1 MYSGFSG
8 RQRIGNV
15 TQVNDPNTSWVSME
29 PHWGL
34 IEVLLQG
41 TYGIRKSHRKFLP
54 QEPRELDEAYDNRLQ
69 RSVLAPYYIRLERML
84 AGMLTRKPVRLDDVS
99 DVIRE
104 QLFDVD
110 LQGNDLQ
117 TWLFQTSRIC
127 IRYGHVGVLVDAP
140 ASGENGR
147 PYYVSYTPRDIL
159 GWRTELKDGKQELTQ
174 LRLQEKIVVPDGLY
188 GEKQVE
194 QVRVLTPG
202 AFEIHQKDQQGDFK
216 VVDEGRTSLSEIPFS
231 VAYSNRMGVL
241 ESIPPLADIAELN
254 LQHYQVQSDLSN
266 QLHISAVPMLAIF
279 GFPQSAEEISAGP
292 GEAMALPEGASAQ
305 YIEPAGNS
313 YDAQSAEE
321 ISAGPGEAIAL
332 PAPGEADAKYIEPAG
347 NSYDAQFRR
356 LEQIA
361 SQINE
366 LGLAAVLGSKL
377 VGETAEAKRIDRS
390 QGDSTMM
397 VVAQQMQDMIDNCLR
412 FHAQYMQEANAGS
425 SLVNRDFMG
434 TRLEPLEIQALLQL
448 YTAGTI
454 TQETLLLQLEAGEVL
469 GDDFDVENELEA
481 TQNGGL
487 IEMNTPEPTPQ
498 PAEESTMPEAEDV
511 EDAE

>member
-1 MYSGFSG
+1 VYSGFSG

-15 TQVNDPNTSWVSME
+15 TQVNDPNTAWVNME

-34 IEVLLQG
+34 IETLLGG
-41 TYGIRKSHRKFLP
+41 TYKIRKGHRKFLP
-54 QEPRELDEAYDNRLQ
+54 QEPRELDESYDNRLQ
-69 RSVLAPYYIRLERML
+69 RSVLAPYYLRLERML

-117 TWLFQTSRIC
+117 TWLFATSRQC

-140 ASGENGR
+140 AANQNGR
-147 PYYVSYTPRDIL
+147 PYWVSYTPRDIL
-159 GWRTELKDGKQELTQ
+159 GWRSEVKDGKQELTQ
-174 LRLQEKIVVPDGLY
+174 LRLSEKIVVPDGLY

-194 QVRVLTPG
+194 QVRVLSPG
-202 AFEIHQKDQQGDFK
+202 AFEIHQKDQKGDFV

-241 ESIPPLADIAELN
+241 ESVPPLADIAELN

-266 QLHISAVPMLAIF
+266 QLHISAVPMLALF
-279 GFPQSAEEISAGP
+279 GFPAAAEEISAGP
-292 GEAMALPEGASAQ
+292 GEALALPEGAAAQ
-305 YIEPAGNS
+305 
-313 YDAQSAEE
+313 
-321 ISAGPGEAIAL
+321 
-332 PAPGEADAKYIEPAG
+332 YIEPAG

-366 LGLAAVLGSKL
+366 LGLAAVLGAKL

-397 VVAQQMQDMIDNCLR
+397 VVAQQMQDLIDNSLR
-412 FHAQYMQEANAGS
+412 FHADYMQERNPGS

-434 TRLEPLEIQALLQL
+434 TRLEPQEIQALLQL

-469 GDDFDVENELEA
+469 GDDFDVEQELEA
-481 TQNGGL
+481 TQAGGL
-487 IEMNTPEPTPQ
+487 IEINQPEPRPEAAEEATM
-498 PAEESTMPEAEDV
+498 PAEAPETGDELAG
-511 EDAE
+511 

>member
-15 TQVNDPNTSWVSME
+15 TQVNDPNSSWVNQE

-34 IEVLLQG
+34 IEIMLSG
-41 TYGIRKSHRKFLP
+41 TYGIRKGHRKFLP

-69 RSVLAPYYIRLERML
+69 RSVLAPYYVRLERML

-140 ASGENGR
+140 KAGDNGR
-147 PYYVSYTPRDIL
+147 PYWVTVSPKNIL
-159 GWRTELKDGKQELTQ
+159 GWRTELKDGKQQLTQ

-216 VVDEGRTSLSEIPFS
+216 VVDEGRTSLSDIPFS

-292 GEAMALPEGASAQ
+292 GEALALPEGASAQ

-313 YDAQSAEE
+313 YE
-321 ISAGPGEAIAL
+321 
-332 PAPGEADAKYIEPAG
+332 
-347 NSYDAQFRR
+347 AQFRR

-412 FHAQYMQEANAGS
+412 FHAEYMQESNAGS

-487 IEMNTPEPTPQ
+487 IEMNTPEPAPE
-498 PAEESTMPEAEDV
+498 PAEESTMPEAEEV
-511 EDAE
+511 EAAE

>member
-8 RQRIGNV
+8 RQRVGNV
-15 TQVNDPNTSWVSME
+15 TQVNDPSTVWINQE

-34 IEVLLQG
+34 IETLLGG
-41 TYGIRKSHRKFLP
+41 TYKIRKGHRKYLP
-54 QEPRELDEAYDNRLQ
+54 QEPREQDISYDARLL
-69 RSVLAPYYIRLERML
+69 RSVLAPYYVRLERML
-84 AGMLTRKPVRLDDVS
+84 AGMLTRKPVRLDDVP

-117 TWLFQTSRIC
+117 TWLFAASRVC

-140 ASGENGR
+140 AAGQNGR
-147 PYYVSYTPRDIL
+147 PYWVTYTPREIL
-159 GWRTELKDGKQELTQ
+159 GFRTELKDGKQELTQ
-174 LRLQEKIVVPDGLY
+174 LRLAEKIVVPDGLY

-202 AFEIHQKDQQGDFK
+202 AFEIHQKDQKGDFII
-216 VVDEGRTSLSEIPFS
+216 VDEGRTSLSEIPFS

-241 ESIPPLADIAELN
+241 ESLPPLADIAELN

-266 QLHISAVPMLAIF
+266 QLHISAVPMLALF
-279 GFPQSAEEISAGP
+279 GFPAAAEEISAGP
-292 GEAMALPEGASAQ
+292 GEAMALPEGSDAR

-313 YDAQSAEE
+313 YE
-321 ISAGPGEAIAL
+321 
-332 PAPGEADAKYIEPAG
+332 
-347 NSYDAQFRR
+347 AQFKQLDRIA
-356 LEQIA
+356 EQINA
-361 SQINE
+361 
-366 LGLAAVLGSKL
+366 LGLASILGSKL
-377 VGETAEAKRIDRS
+377 SAETAEAKRIDRS

-412 FHAQYMQEANAGS
+412 FHAEYMQERTAGS

-434 TRLEPLEIQALLQL
+434 IRLDPQEIQALLQL

-469 GDDFDVENELEA
+469 GDDFDVEQEIEA
-481 TQNGGL
+481 TQTGGL
-487 IEMNTPEPTPQ
+487 IEMNQPEPTPT
-498 PAEESTMPEAEDV
+498 PAEEGTMPEAAPEQSD
-511 EDAE
+511 ELD

>member
-15 TQVNDPNTSWVSME
+15 TQVNDPNTSWVNME

-34 IEVLLQG
+34 IETLLGG
-41 TYGIRKSHRKFLP
+41 TYKIRKGHRKFLP

-69 RSVLAPYYIRLERML
+69 RSALAPYYIRLERML

-140 ASGENGR
+140 ASGKNGK
-147 PYYVSYTPRDIL
+147 PYWVSYTPRDIL

-216 VVDEGRTSLSEIPFS
+216 VVEEGRTSLSEIPFS

-292 GEAMALPEGASAQ
+292 GEALALPEGASAQ
-305 YIEPAGNS
+305 
-313 YDAQSAEE
+313 
-321 ISAGPGEAIAL
+321 
-332 PAPGEADAKYIEPAG
+332 YIEPAG

-412 FHAQYMQEANAGS
+412 FHAEYMQEPNAGS

-487 IEMNTPEPTPQ
+487 IEMNMPEPTPQ
-498 PAEESTMPEAEDV
+498 SAEESTMPEAEEV